1 MKACLEK
8 FKAQGVIFWDEQSTH
23 LSADTTIAP
32 GTIILPGV
40 ITIGKV
46 SIGANCEIGP
56 YAVIKDS
63 EIGANCEIGP
73 FVHIRPDS
81 KLADKVKIG
90 NFCEIK
96 KTTIGTGSKANHL
109 SYLGDSVIGEGVNI
123 GCGTVTVNY
132 DGHKKHVTTIE
143 DGAFVGCN
151 SNLIAPVTIGKQA
164 FVAAGST
171 IYENVPQ
178 GLGIAR
184 AKQKNFENWKS
195 PKERN
200 K

>member
-1 MKACLEK
+1 MEKICLKKYIEG
-8 FKAQGVIFWDEQSTH
+8 GVIFWDEGSTF
-23 LSADTTIAP
+23 LSPETVIGA
-32 GTIILPGV
+32 GTVILPGV

-46 SIGANCEIGP
+46 AIGENCEIGP
-56 YAVIKDS
+56 YAVIKESD
-63 EIGANCEIGP
+63 IGDGCEIGP

-81 KLADKVKIG
+81 KLDRNVKIG
-90 NFCEIK
+90 NFVEVK
-96 KTTIGTGSKANHL
+96 KTTVGEGSKANHL
-109 SYLGDSVIGEGVNI
+109 SYLGDSVIGRDVNI

-151 SNLIAPVTIGKQA
+151 ANLIAPVTIGEKA

-171 IYENVPQ
+171 IYQDVPK
-178 GLGIAR
+178 GLGVAR
-184 AKQKNFENWKS
+184 AKQRNLEDWKP
-195 PKERN
+195 PKER